1 VTQWPRS
8 RVGQY
13 ARRVGELL
21 GMRGDS
27 LELLEAA
34 GSLHD
39 AGKYFIAPG
48 VLDKPGPL
56 DDAEWEA
63 IRRHPEFGAAIARD
77 EGWNDDVQEWI
88 RHSHEHLD
96 GSGYP
101 DELSGE
107 QIPLGARI
115 LAVID
120 AYVGMT
126 SDRPYREAL
135 APQAALEQLELAAG
149 SHFDPEV
156 VEVFVRLVRANLQ
169 PR

>member
-1 VTQWPRS
+1 VSPWPRS

-21 GMRGDS
+21 GLAGAALDM
-27 LELLEAA
+27 LEAA

-39 AGKYFIAPG
+39 AGKHFISPDI
-48 VLDKPGPL
+48 LEKPGPL
-56 DDAEWEA
+56 DGAEWEA
-63 IRRHPEFGAAIARD
+63 VRRHPEFGAAIAREEGEPD
-77 EGWNDDVQEWI
+77 EVQDWI

-101 DELSGE
+101 DELEGE
-107 QIPLGARI
+107 QIPIGARI

-135 APQAALEQLELAAG
+135 PPEAALQQLELAAG
-149 SHFDPEV
+149 THFDSGV
-156 VEVFVRLVRANLQ
+156 VDVFVRLVRANLANL
-169 PR
+169 

>member
-27 LELLEAA
+27 LELLE
-34 GSLHD
+34 
-39 AGKYFIAPG
+39 
-48 VLDKPGPL
+48 
-56 DDAEWEA
+56 
-63 IRRHPEFGAAIARD
+63 
-77 EGWNDDVQEWI
+77 
-88 RHSHEHLD
+88 
-96 GSGYP
+96 
-101 DELSGE
+101 
-107 QIPLGARI
+107 
-115 LAVID
+115 
-120 AYVGMT
+120 
-126 SDRPYREAL
+126 
-135 APQAALEQLELAAG
+135 LAAG